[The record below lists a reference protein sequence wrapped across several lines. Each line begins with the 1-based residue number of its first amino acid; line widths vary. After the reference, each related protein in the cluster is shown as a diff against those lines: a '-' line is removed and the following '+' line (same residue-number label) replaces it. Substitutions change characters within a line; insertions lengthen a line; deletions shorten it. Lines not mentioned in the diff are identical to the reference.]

1 MTIPVVIAWLV
12 IGFVIGGL
20 AHLLAHL
27 LGPGRQRIGVLRT
40 LLFGMA
46 GALLGGFITAEII
59 GPGHVI
65 NTLVIALIVSVLLGR
80 AVTRPG
86 YYRLESRAR
95 RLLR

>member
-12 IGFVIGGL
+12 IGLVIGGL
-20 AHLLAHL
+20 AHLLV
-27 LGPGRQRIGVLRT
+27 PGRQRIGVLRT

-46 GALLGGFITAEII
+46 GALLGGFITAVLI

-65 NTLVIALIVSVLLGR
+65 NTFVIALIVSALLTR
-80 AVTRPG
+80 AVARPG

-95 RLLR
+95 HLLR

>member
-1 MTIPVVIAWLV
+1 MKIPAVIAWLV

-20 AHLLAHL
+20 AHLLV
-27 LGPGRQRIGVLRT
+27 PGRQRIGVLRT
-40 LLFGMA
+40 LPSGIA
-46 GALLGGFITAEII
+46 GAMLGGFITVVLI

-65 NTLVIALIVSVLLGR
+65 NTLIIALVVSALLAR

-86 YYRLESRAR
+86 YDRLESRAR